1 MMFWRRKKPEPIYN
15 LVDIL
20 KANPDKMYICEEFMA
35 VYIPGFEKALII
47 PGNYA
52 ALGEEEAN
60 LVLQLYLAKMN

>member
-1 MMFWRRKKPEPIYN
+1 MFWRRRKPEPEYN

-20 KANPDKMYICEEFMA
+20 RANPDKMYICDTFMA
-35 VYIPGFEKALII
+35 VYHPGFDKAIII

-60 LVLQLYLAKMN
+60 FVLQLYLAKMN